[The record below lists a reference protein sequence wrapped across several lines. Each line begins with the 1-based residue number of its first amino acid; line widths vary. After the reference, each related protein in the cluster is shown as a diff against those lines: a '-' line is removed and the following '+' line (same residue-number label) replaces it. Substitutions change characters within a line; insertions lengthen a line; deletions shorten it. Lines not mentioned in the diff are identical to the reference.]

1 MWPVLS
7 SSFTVEVR
15 PPHDSPPN
23 FKLLTSHLLSFFLL
37 LYLHQTMPP
46 TQNNQTLPSFRLVS
60 SSAPFF
66 LWLAASLVNTFF
78 QSLTLF
84 VPRKLRVLRWQLPPY
99 PIYKLA
105 VTFIRRPML
114 NVNPSLIP
122 GSSYWEHM
130 VRYPFGPRCFSRN
143 WSIDFGGA
151 DQYLVHTVLLIGFF
165 FSVCRTVCQLWFEN
179 SNWSRRDFLGPDRQ
193 LPLPL
198 PAFETTASFA
208 LALPRQKKI
217 QHCVEPCLNF
227 FHFLVDILYSKF
239 PIGFGWSLPP
249 KINSWCQIVYP

>member
-37 LYLHQTMPP
+37 LYLHQNMPP

-60 SSAPFF
+60 SSAP
-66 LWLAASLVNTFF
+66 L
-78 QSLTLF
+78 LF
-84 VPRKLRVLRWQLPPY
+84 MVSCKSGQHIFPEPYSFCSQKTTCPEMTATALPNIQVSCNFY
-99 PIYKLA
+99 PSS
-105 VTFIRRPML
+105 VVRRPML

-143 WSIDFGGA
+143 WSIDFGEA
-151 DQYLVHTVLLIGFF
+151 DQHLVHCSSDCFLFF
-165 FSVCRTVCQLWFEN
+165 FFGLQDSLSIIIRKLKLIKERLFGARSTIA
-179 SNWSRRDFLGPDRQ
+179 S
-193 LPLPL
+193 
-198 PAFETTASFA
+198 ATAG
-208 LALPRQKKI
+208 
-217 QHCVEPCLNF
+217 V
-227 FHFLVDILYSKF
+227 
-239 PIGFGWSLPP
+239 
-249 KINSWCQIVYP
+249 

>member
-37 LYLHQTMPP
+37 LYLHQNMPP

-60 SSAPFF
+60 SSAP
-66 LWLAASLVNTFF
+66 L
-78 QSLTLF
+78 LF
-84 VPRKLRVLRWQLPPY
+84 MVSCKSGQHIFPEPCSFCSQKTTRPEMTATALPN
-99 PIYKLA
+99 IQ
-105 VTFIRRPML
+105 VSCNFICRPSSML

-165 FSVCRTVCQLWFEN
+165 FSVCRTVCQL
-179 SNWSRRDFLGPDRQ
+179 
-193 LPLPL
+193 
-198 PAFETTASFA
+198 
-208 LALPRQKKI
+208 
-217 QHCVEPCLNF
+217 
-227 FHFLVDILYSKF
+227 
-239 PIGFGWSLPP
+239 
-249 KINSWCQIVYP
+249 